1 VVWATRLNFITLFL
15 WPKISLAMREVIEE
29 NHEEDEDIHQAGEEN
44 DAGYPVNNAFDEEA
58 VEVGDDEENEAE
70 ATEEEVKNND
80 AVSCNVAGVG
90 GVGSTG
96 RHGGARRSAGVG
108 ASAGAGAGAGA
119 GGHGNGSDGDGGD
132 IPFRRL
138 GATVVATGGTV

>member
-1 VVWATRLNFITLFL
+1 MTAPSELWRVVWATRLNFITLFL

-70 ATEEEVKNND
+70 ATEEEVKNRASSND
-80 AVSCNVAGVG
+80 AVSSCNVVLVVLVVLVAMV
-90 GVGSTG
+90 VLV
-96 RHGGARRSAGVG
+96 ARWCWSQYRC
-108 ASAGAGAGAGA
+108 
-119 GGHGNGSDGDGGD
+119 
-132 IPFRRL
+132 
-138 GATVVATGGTV
+138 